1 MQKRGQEASAA
12 DATQPNIGAVQ
23 NNYIKGI
30 NNYGAQPEN
39 SNTSQSKLQQDNSQ
53 KKLEDI
59 NAELTDVQKKLIKKY
74 RSLFR
79 LYCDII
85 TSMALMKH
93 VFGPKAGGVCGTIS
107 SSIALY
113 EKFGT

>member
-1 MQKRGQEASAA
+1 MHNGLDMIPIDSGPVF
-12 DATQPNIGAVQ
+12 TLI
-23 NNYIKGI
+23 
-30 NNYGAQPEN
+30 
-39 SNTSQSKLQQDNSQ
+39 DN
-53 KKLEDI
+53 KWL
-59 NAELTDVQKKLIKKY
+59 
-74 RSLFR
+74 

-85 TSMALMKH
+85 TSLALMKH